1 MTILSIVLLSF
12 FIFGLYL
19 SNKVRITDR
28 NNKLY
33 KLCSFSILAASSLVF
48 LEYEISKV
56 KDVETIFSY
65 GNTHSFISTFS
76 VYICILTVWNFMNP
90 SSHKKA
96 SLLEKFLLLI
106 YSLSTFT
113 ILYGVSFTEKGLF
126 KDISFENGLWVYQ
139 FRTEL
144 DWLMASHLS
153 FATLSLVAINFSFWR
168 YCKKDKIASAKG
180 RSYLLMVL
188 ILTMSSSI
196 FVFLIF
202 NGEIQQ
208 SGYFLMSPPL
218 MICCAGLGWTF
229 TSYKLFEL
237 SPISAMD
244 NIVDSVSN
252 LIIIS
257 DNNSNVKYMNRIARE
272 AMGIRGSD
280 IPELTAQKL
289 AKICNYD
296 NTYQMIDRVNN
307 LKIGEKFQTNFSI
320 KSDNTESFY
329 SMTFSPI
336 FNPQNKRMGN
346 VSIGTNIT
354 ATKEAE
360 LKLQN
365 KNKELEASNVE
376 LERFAYIASHD
387 LKTPLRNVV
396 SFLSLIERKIKKYDD
411 KELVEFIQIANNSAS
426 QMYHLIQDVLEYS
439 QINNYDK
446 KKLEVVDLN
455 EIVLKTSQILQP
467 IIEGKKCSIFTDQLP
482 IVMGD
487 SIRLSQLFQN
497 IVENGLKYNENSD
510 PTVHISYQ
518 KNKEFH
524 IFYIKDNGIGIKE
537 DYQTRIFEM
546 FKRLHTYNE
555 YEGTGIGLAVCKK
568 IVSSYQGDISL
579 SSKEGSGSTFKIS
592 LKLEEIKTRPE
603 AHSDA
608 STANLD

>member
-1 MTILSIVLLSF
+1 
-12 FIFGLYL
+12 
-19 SNKVRITDR
+19 
-28 NNKLY
+28 
-33 KLCSFSILAASSLVF
+33 
-48 LEYEISKV
+48 
-56 KDVETIFSY
+56 
-65 GNTHSFISTFS
+65 
-76 VYICILTVWNFMNP
+76 MNP